1 MIKIN
6 ENFLKMQDC
15 YLFSTIAKK
24 VAKYQEEHP
33 DKKIIKLGIGDVTKP
48 IVSKVVE
55 QMKKAVEE
63 GKISKIRYD
72 NYVNIYTELKEK
84 RKW

>member
-1 MIKIN
+1 M
-6 ENFLKMQDC
+6 KMNADSRDAVIHMNQ
-15 YLFSTIAKK
+15 T
-24 VAKYQEEHP
+24 VEE
-33 DKKIIKLGIGDVTKP
+33 
-48 IVSKVVE
+48 
-55 QMKKAVEE
+55 KALEE